1 LDLYK
6 LDFFRD
12 PNFRF
17 NEEAHTY
24 HYYNPETGKPVQK
37 FMSVTQF
44 LSQFKKPFDSEIIA
58 NAVAKSRTRK
68 GEPTTKAQ
76 VLQEWKDIS
85 DIALLLGTNVHK
97 WIEDYYNGD
106 NPEMPEAVN
115 EKERVEKFLA
125 IYEERLHKLTAVAQ
139 EFRVFSRKWG
149 IAGTLD
155 ILFWLEPFFYVGDW
169 KTNKKFTTDKD
180 PEGRKQKM
188 LPPFQDMWDNSLN
201 AYSIQLSLYRLILK
215 EEADFDTEGGFL
227 VWIGPNGK
235 PKLFKIVDLRDR
247 LYEFLQK
254 NNDNSL

>member
-1 LDLYK
+1 MNIDQ

-12 PNFRF
+12 PNFVF

-24 HYYNPETGKPVQK
+24 HYMNPETGKPVQK

-44 LSQFKKPFDSEIIA
+44 LSQFKKPFDSEMIA
-58 NAVAKSRTRK
+58 GVVAKSRTRK

-85 DIALLLGTNVHK
+85 DIALKLGTNVHK

-106 NPEMPEAVN
+106 NPEVPTAIN
-115 EKERVEKFLA
+115 ESERVQKFLE

-139 EFRVFSRKWG
+139 EFRVFSRRWG
-149 IAGTLD
+149 LAGTMD
-155 ILFWLEPFFYVGDW
+155 ILFWLDPFFYVGDW
-169 KTNKKFTTDKD
+169 KTNKKFTTDND

-188 LPPFQDMWDNSLN
+188 LAPFQDMWDNSLN
-201 AYSIQLSLYRLILK
+201 AYSIQISLYRLILK
-215 EEADFDTEGGFL
+215 EEAGFETEGGFL

-247 LYEFLQK
+247 LYDFLEK
-254 NNDNSL
+254 NNDNTL